1 MDLAKDAYAE
11 LRTYMRLFDPVHER
25 EEEIFTK
32 LGYIDVHHLAP
43 RITASVLMAITL
55 LDNICPPSTQF
66 AVFNAITSRKDSV
79 IYPDFAHETLPG
91 FADRAFNF
99 LTQP

>member
-11 LRTYMRLFDPVHER
+11 LRSYMRLFDPTHER

-32 LGYIDVHHLAP
+32 LGYIDIHHLAS
-43 RITASVLMAITL
+43 RITARVLMGLTL

-66 AVFNAITSRKDSV
+66 AVFNALTSPKECV
-79 IYPDFAHETLPG
+79 TYPDFGHETLPG

-99 LTQP
+99 LTEP